1 MDFESLTGI
10 ANRIGTAVVGDT
22 VTLHPS
28 KRTIK
33 GVFEEP
39 TESEPIAGYVV
50 DLSKPRLTVTEE
62 DYRSI
67 FSSEL
72 LEVRGGVYSI
82 AKPIPDGSGMVV
94 LILSSDQP
102 SNASSKWL

>member
-10 ANRIGTAVVGDT
+10 ANRVGTAVVGDA

-39 TESEPIAGYVV
+39 LESEPIAGYVI
-50 DLSKPRLTVTEE
+50 DLSKPRLTITEDDHKLMFPGE
-62 DYRSI
+62 QLVI
-67 FSSEL
+67 
-72 LEVRGGVYSI
+72 RGDAYSVI
-82 AKPIPDGSGMVV
+82 KPVPDGSGMVTLV
-94 LILSSDQP
+94 LTR
-102 SNASSKWL
+102 A